1 MKESRPLRL
10 RPLKLFTLP
19 GVLDALLFWSLFAC
33 ASTLMLWLLTSTIK
47 TILREMILSN
57 LQALTVTAGEV
68 AVADL
73 RDAPFPSGPAGME
86 TRLRLK
92 KRFERMVERNPDLL
106 GVSLVRMQAE
116 VPELM
121 VSAGSDVA
129 GRLPLE
135 DRTFRGWLE
144 KAGWSQKPSFS
155 PWSFIEDTA
164 LPLFTT
170 LVRRPEYSFQM
181 IETTG
186 RPDAGPMIVVLVFNA
201 PEIQEKFLRV
211 DRIAATV
218 ISLAIIIAT
227 LLSLFVRRR
236 SMQRQEAIDEKLA
249 VLELLGQRDAI
260 LADVAAA
267 ADEMVTASNLESAI
281 TRLMDKIRVV
291 LQVRDA
297 YTCLSSHLNR
307 LPEGQTESQIIGGH
321 SRVRPLLWEDL
332 ELPELAGWRSRF
344 SALQPVVGPL
354 ENLSTSERICLK
366 EKDIPNLAA
375 VPVMFESV
383 LMGFIVVVEDD
394 ASRTWESGLLDTL
407 RLAGDLIGSSLA
419 KREQEK
425 RLLETG
431 KMQALGRMA
440 AGVAHEFNN
449 LLHII
454 SGNLRLLVARGVA
467 PSADREMVDKIIETT
482 ERGSRIVEQLLN
494 ATRQGTPDLRPILL
508 NDVVQKT
515 VFLAQSTLRKD
526 VKLILTLDKKIPMAR
541 LDAAQIQQVI
551 LNLLINAHD
560 AISGAGEIVVATGS
574 VMQRFGDGV
583 SRYVYCVVQDT
594 GVGIPGDN
602 LDHLFDPFF
611 TTKPPGKGTGLGLST
626 SRGILEQ
633 HQGSIIARNVE
644 PHGAAFTFYLPAWQP
659 EPGQPDHAEPHA
671 AAAAEHPHLQKGRV
685 LVADDEPLCRD
696 VLRAILDEQKMVCLE
711 AVDGAQAVALAQ
723 QESGAIDWVVTD
735 WSMPGLHGHELVREL
750 RRILPRARI
759 VITSGFL
766 LDADEIAGIDG
777 VVLKP
782 FNPEVLVQKMVEISE
797 RRPESKDPRP
807 V

>member
-1 MKESRPLRL
+1 
-10 RPLKLFTLP
+10 
-19 GVLDALLFWSLFAC
+19 
-33 ASTLMLWLLTSTIK
+33 
-47 TILREMILSN
+47 
-57 LQALTVTAGEV
+57 
-68 AVADL
+68 
-73 RDAPFPSGPAGME
+73 
-86 TRLRLK
+86 
-92 KRFERMVERNPDLL
+92 
-106 GVSLVRMQAE
+106 
-116 VPELM
+116 
-121 VSAGSDVA
+121 
-129 GRLPLE
+129 
-135 DRTFRGWLE
+135 
-144 KAGWSQKPSFS
+144 
-155 PWSFIEDTA
+155 
-164 LPLFTT
+164 
-170 LVRRPEYSFQM
+170 
-181 IETTG
+181 
-186 RPDAGPMIVVLVFNA
+186 
-201 PEIQEKFLRV
+201 
-211 DRIAATV
+211 
-218 ISLAIIIAT
+218 
-227 LLSLFVRRR
+227 
-236 SMQRQEAIDEKLA
+236 MQRQEAIDEKLA

-260 LADVAAA
+260 LADVASA
-267 ADEMVTASNLESAI
+267 ADEMVTANNLESAI
-281 TRLMDKIRVV
+281 TRLMDKIRLV

-297 YTCLSSHLNR
+297 YTCLSSHLSR
-307 LPEGQTESQIIGGH
+307 LPEGETESQIIGGH
-321 SRVRPLLWEDL
+321 SRLRLLLWEDL
-332 ELPELAGWRSRF
+332 ELPALSGWRARF
-344 SALQPVVGPL
+344 ATLQPVVGPM
-354 ENLSTSERICLK
+354 ENLSTAERICLK
-366 EKDIPNLAA
+366 EKNIPNFAA

-383 LMGFIVVVEDD
+383 LMGFIIVVEDD
-394 ASRTWESGLLDTL
+394 TSRTWESGLLDTL

-454 SGNLRLLVARGVA
+454 SGNLRLLVARGVT

-574 VMQRFGDGV
+574 VVQRFGDGV

-594 GVGIPGDN
+594 GMGIPVDN

-633 HQGSIIARNVE
+633 HKGSIIARNVE

-659 EPGQPDHAEPHA
+659 EPGQPDFPESHTA
-671 AAAAEHPHLQKGRV
+671 AADHPRLQKGRV
-685 LVADDEPLCRD
+685 LIADDEPLCRD
-696 VLRAILDEQKMVCLE
+696 VLKAILEEQKMVCLE

-723 QESGAIDWVVTD
+723 QEGSAIDWVVTD
-735 WSMPGLHGHELVREL
+735 WSMPGLHGQELVREL

-766 LDADEIAGIDG
+766 LDADEIADIDG

-782 FNPEVLVQKMVEISE
+782 FNPEVLVQKMAEINE
-797 RRPESKDPRP
+797 WGPVPKDLRPA
-807 V
+807 